1 MPVVIAALVVL
12 LGAGAAA
19 PRDVNA
25 VSVAAGDYHSCALTE
40 TSEVKCWGDNTSG
53 ELGDGTSIQRSTP
66 VPVAGLR
73 GRVVAISV
81 GGVHSC
87 ALEDSGTVECWGWNA
102 AGQLGIG
109 PGPDRLQPV
118 TVRDLGPAAAVAAGG
133 EHTCALTTGGGVK
146 CWGHN
151 NFGGLGDGTTTAR
164 TSPVGVAGLAS
175 GVKVVAAGRH
185 FSCGLTLGGA
195 AKCWGLNESGQLGD
209 GTSQNRSSPVD
220 VVGLDGGVTAIT
232 AMANHACALLESGI
246 VKCWGANQ
254 SGELGDGS
262 RTDSWVPVDVK
273 GISDAVALASGGRHA
288 GGGHTCAL
296 KAGGEALCWGSN
308 RYGQLGD
315 GTTVS
320 RSTPV
325 AVQGLHDAVALAAGG
340 YHTCALTRSLVKCWG
355 WNRAGQLGDG
365 STADR
370 STPVDVIEREIRD
383 CLVPRMIGSRLRQA
397 KAKLAAAHCGAGK
410 VTKRYSARRK
420 GRVIAQSVRP
430 GTRAAAGT
438 KVSLILSKGRRP
450 HR

>member
-25 VSVAAGDYHSCALTE
+25 VSVAAGDYHSCALTV

-66 VPVAGLR
+66 VPVAGMR

-164 TSPVGVAGLAS
+164 RVDGHVRRTSTGRAQRGAVA
-175 GVKVVAAGRH
+175 
-185 FSCGLTLGGA
+185 
-195 AKCWGLNESGQLGD
+195 Q
-209 GTSQNRSSPVD
+209 SSP
-220 VVGLDGGVTAIT
+220 
-232 AMANHACALLESGI
+232 
-246 VKCWGANQ
+246 
-254 SGELGDGS
+254 
-262 RTDSWVPVDVK
+262 P
-273 GISDAVALASGGRHA
+273 SDMRPRIASMF
-288 GGGHTCAL
+288 
-296 KAGGEALCWGSN
+296 S
-308 RYGQLGD
+308 
-315 GTTVS
+315 
-320 RSTPV
+320 
-325 AVQGLHDAVALAAGG
+325 
-340 YHTCALTRSLVKCWG
+340 
-355 WNRAGQLGDG
+355 
-365 STADR
+365 
-370 STPVDVIEREIRD
+370 
-383 CLVPRMIGSRLRQA
+383 
-397 KAKLAAAHCGAGK
+397 
-410 VTKRYSARRK
+410 SAR
-420 GRVIAQSVRP
+420 P
-430 GTRAAAGT
+430 EPMTT
-438 KVSLILSKGRRP
+438 L
-450 HR
+450 